1 MAKRRSKQYESL
13 LKEYRREA
21 KKADQRLVRL
31 ERLSEQEHFK
41 GVKKMAYA
49 RAQRDIKQWS
59 GEGAS
64 RFNTKPP
71 ETVQG
76 LKAKLQDIKFFLY
89 ESKTSR
95 KSDIIKYYKERQQT
109 VLEKYGLNM
118 SWQDAAKYYEQNINE
133 KFDSKYGSQTAL
145 VAMAVIKKN
154 KKQIQNDIT
163 RAKHVRMVEDKVV
176 DRAVKDMLENYS
188 EELQS
193 IGVL

>member
-1 MAKRRSKQYESL
+1 MAKRKSKQYESL
-13 LKEYRREA
+13 LREYRREA

-41 GVKKMAYA
+41 GVKQMAYA

-59 GEGAS
+59 GESAT
-64 RFNTKPP
+64 RFNTKAP

-176 DRAVKDMLENYS
+176 DRAVKDMLKNYS
-188 EELQS
+188 DELQA